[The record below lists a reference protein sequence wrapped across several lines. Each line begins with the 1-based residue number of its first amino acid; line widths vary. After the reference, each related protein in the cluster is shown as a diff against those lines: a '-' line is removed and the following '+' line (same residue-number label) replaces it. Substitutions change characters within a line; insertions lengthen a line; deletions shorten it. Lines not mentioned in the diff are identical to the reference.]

1 MSNLKDFFEYVFN
14 AVKIWVVVQP
24 WQGGIRV
31 RFGKQIK
38 NLKGGVYFR
47 IPYFDSVFIK
57 DTRLRVVSLPI
68 QTLTSSDEKT
78 VTLSSSVGYSIT
90 SVGQLYKTLNHPETT
105 IANMAM
111 SVISEFI
118 YNNKLLEISPERIE
132 EIVLK
137 KLNAEDYGIRFEYFK
152 ITSFAVVRTYRLIQ
166 DQSWMYEGLDM
177 ENKK

>member
-31 RFGKQIK
+31 RFGKKIK
-38 NLKGGVYFR
+38 NLRGGVYFR

-57 DTRLRVVSLPI
+57 DTRLRVVALPI
-68 QTLTSSDEKT
+68 QTLTSADEKT

-90 SVGQLYKTLNHPETT
+90 SVAQLYKTLNHPETT

-118 YNNKLLEISPERIE
+118 YKNKLLEISPEKIE

-177 ENKK
+177 EKKK